1 MQLFSANAKKFSKSN
16 KDFITFVTDDSLNFL
31 SKFKKDI
38 DFLYLDSLDGQ
49 FEGASSHQLE
59 EIKIAKKNLKE
70 MLHPKTFKNCP
81 QKLLIIGPNFFFQYC
96 QLAQNQPKSHFL
108 FHKNVSLD
116 FYIMTLVQSTWGI
129 QLYAVP
135 QQALQTRCGFSYP
148 NASPLI
154 CEHWPSTTSPHRR
167 QW

>member
-1 MQLFSANAKKFSKSN
+1 MFSTFLKMFFSQIYIMQLFSADATIFS
-16 KDFITFVTDDSLNFL
+16 
-31 SKFKKDI
+31 
-38 DFLYLDSLDGQ
+38 
-49 FEGASSHQLE
+49 
-59 EIKIAKKNLKE
+59 KKNLKE

-135 QQALQTRCGFSYP
+135 QQALQSLAY
-148 NASPLI
+148 SVI
-154 CEHWPSTTSPHRR
+154 
-167 QW
+167 